1 MAQSFV
7 DKLENVL
14 TLFLRCIGPIF
25 VFFASSLILWIAYVH
40 FSILL
45 PHQLSTFRL
54 ENENNNNNNNN
65 NNIVDSSQSKGITLK
80 YSLGFLYIVFQ
91 YSISIYLLFSIAF
104 NYIMTIIV
112 PPGNTPRDSDYSEQ
126 ELIEYKSITH
136 IKRSETYNK
145 FCVTCRLPKIER
157 AHHCQLCKTCVL
169 RMDHHCPWVNNCV
182 GQNNHRYFILFLLYL
197 LVSCIYVCILSI
209 PHVFGDIYGG
219 YLPFSTLMTF
229 VLTLTISLALGGL
242 FFWQF
247 YLVMTNQTTIEFL
260 HNRTQSRKAKARGEV
275 YKNPYHLGIANNLR
289 EFFKVTNLPWY
300 YFAAPMSSGYD
311 RNLAE
316 KKRES
321 VDAV

>member
-1 MAQSFV
+1 MSQSLL
-7 DKLENVL
+7 DKLENAL
-14 TLFLRCIGPIF
+14 TYFLRCIGPIF
-25 VFFASSLILWIAYVH
+25 VFFASTLILWISYVH
-40 FSILL
+40 FSVLL
-45 PHQLSTFRL
+45 PHKLSTFKQK
-54 ENENNNNNNNN
+54 NEQAA
-65 NNIVDSSQSKGITLK
+65 IDGQETSSFN
-80 YSLGFLYIVFQ
+80 YSIGLFFIVFE

-112 PPGNTPRDSDYSEQ
+112 PPGYTPRDSDYSQ
-126 ELIEYKSITH
+126 EELEHYKGIRQV
-136 IKRSETYNK
+136 KRSETYNK
-145 FCVTCRLPKIER
+145 FCITCRLPKLER

-197 LVSCIYVCILSI
+197 MISCIYVCILSI

-219 YLPFSTLMTF
+219 YLPFSTLMSF

-242 FFWQF
+242 FCWQF

-260 HNRTQSRKAKARGEV
+260 HNRTQSKKAKARGEV
-275 YKNPYHLGIANNLR
+275 YNNPYNLGIPNNLR
-289 EFFKVTNLPWY
+289 EFFKVTDRPWY
-300 YFAAPMSSGYD
+300 YFAAPMSSGYS
-311 RNLAE
+311 RNIAE